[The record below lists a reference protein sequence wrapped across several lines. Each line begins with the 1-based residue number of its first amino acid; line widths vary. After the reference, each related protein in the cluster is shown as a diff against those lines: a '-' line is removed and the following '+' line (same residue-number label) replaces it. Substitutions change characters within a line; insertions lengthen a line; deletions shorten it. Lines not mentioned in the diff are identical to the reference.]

1 VELRSNY
8 EAFQNASVEVVALA
22 VTSVEAADSLRQGL
36 GIPYLMLA
44 DPDHRVSEDYG
55 VYNLLGDGLAAP
67 AVFVIDADGQIVWSY
82 IGESASDR
90 LSAEKI
96 LGNLP

>member
-1 VELRSNY
+1 MELQNNY
-8 EAFQNASVEVVALA
+8 EAFQNAEAEVVALA
-22 VTSVEAADSLRQGL
+22 VTSVEAVDSLRLGL

-55 VYNLLGDGLAAP
+55 VYNLLGDNLAAP
-67 AVFVIDADGQIVWSY
+67 AVFIIDAEGQIVWSY
-82 IGESASDR
+82 VGMSGSDR